1 MLKYALKRLGRSL
14 ITILIILVVLFAML
28 QVMPEEGYFSNYE
41 KMSPQQIQL
50 GLQELGLKD
59 PIYVQV
65 FRFLKGIFQ

>member
-41 KMSPQQIQL
+41 KMSPVIKAEIPLKQIWML
-50 GLQELGLKD
+50 SGEE
-59 PIYVQV
+59 
-65 FRFLKGIFQ
+65 